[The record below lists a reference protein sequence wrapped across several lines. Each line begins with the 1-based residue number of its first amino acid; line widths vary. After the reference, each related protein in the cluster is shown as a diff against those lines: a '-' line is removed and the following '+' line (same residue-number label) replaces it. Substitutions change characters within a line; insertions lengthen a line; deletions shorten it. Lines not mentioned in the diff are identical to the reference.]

1 MCAVQP
7 TMGVTMKGV
16 GLTPH
21 LAGCSNCSQ
30 VRLLRP
36 ADDHCS
42 GDSPV
47 VPAKVSRNSMH
58 RSQVRPLFPLVRVV
72 IAALLAAG
80 LCFGAGATHRHRTR
94 SAKPRVTATILKASV
109 RTSSVPRAQYRK
121 AVLTTTGAAPFIA
134 GGPWTEPT
142 YADSTAGDAV
152 DG

>member
-7 TMGVTMKGV
+7 TTGVTMKGV

-36 ADDHCS
+36 AADHCS

-72 IAALLAAG
+72 IAALLAAS
-80 LCFGAGATHRHRTR
+80 LCFGVVDSYLIHTR
-94 SAKPRVTATILKASV
+94 SGQPRV
-109 RTSSVPRAQYRK
+109 
-121 AVLTTTGAAPFIA
+121 
-134 GGPWTEPT
+134 
-142 YADSTAGDAV
+142 
-152 DG
+152 